1 MTSVDFDV
9 AGADD
14 DGDVRRLLRENAMPG
29 AVSVTLEREPN
40 AFLAGSVEG
49 ERYDLIVARE
59 RRTRRVIGLASRAV
73 YRGFYNGELRR
84 IGYLGQLRLDR
95 AWRGRAGLLPR
106 GFQLVHS
113 LRAGDELPLDLTS
126 VVADNAVARR
136 VLTSGA
142 PGLPAYREVG
152 PFVTAI
158 VPLRRPRRTPPPPVA
173 VRQATAE
180 DLGAVAECLARNRQ
194 RYQFAPSWTR
204 AELACPV
211 RSRDLAPTDFFL
223 ATERRAVVGCLALWN
238 QQRFKQIVV
247 RAYSGRLR
255 WQRPAANAL
264 ARLAGAPRL
273 PAPGRPLAHLYL
285 SHVAIDDDR
294 PEILDCLCA
303 AALATARRRGASCVI
318 AGFAAAHPFTHRLVR
333 GYRPWT
339 YRSVLY
345 AVHWPGTDAGTS
357 PDGRLPHHEVAL
369 L

>member
-1 MTSVDFDV
+1 MSTIDFHV

-14 DGDVRRLLRENAMPG
+14 DADVRRLLRENPMPG

-49 ERYDLIVARE
+49 ERYALIVARDRRA
-59 RRTRRVIGLASRAV
+59 RRTIGLASRAV

-158 VPLRRPRRTPPPPVA
+158 LPIRRPRRAPHAAVA
-173 VRQATAE
+173 VRRATAE
-180 DLGAVAECLARNRQ
+180 DLGAVAECLARNRP
-194 RYQFAPSWTR
+194 RCQFAPCWTR
-204 AELACPV
+204 EELVCPV
-211 RSRDLAPTDFFL
+211 RSRDLAPTDFFV
-223 ATERRAVVGCLALWN
+223 ATEGRAVVGCLALWN

-247 RAYSGRLR
+247 RGYTGRLR
-255 WQRPAANAL
+255 WQRPAANLL

-294 PEILDCLCA
+294 PGILDSLCA
-303 AALATARRRGASCVI
+303 AALAAARRQGASCVI
-318 AGFAAAHPFTHRLVR
+318 TGFAAAHPFTHRLAR
-333 GYRPWT
+333 NYRPWT
-339 YRSVLY
+339 YRSLLY
-345 AVHWPGTDAGTS
+345 TVHWPGTGTVAP
-357 PDGRLPHHEVAL
+357 PDGRVPHHEVAL